1 MNIKDKIAKLTK
13 LTRQREDLCCIQSKA
28 VDKSYRLMFT
38 MDTNYGYVSHSFL
51 LPELEQKL
59 KETVRDFYEEEIKKI
74 TEEIQKLC
82 QEQ

>member
-1 MNIKDKIAKLTK
+1 MDIKQKIEKLTK
-13 LTRQREDLCCIQSKA
+13 LTRQREDLCYVQSKA
-28 VDKSYRLMFT
+28 LDETYRLMFT
-38 MDTNYGYVSHSFL
+38 VDTDYGYVNHSFI

>member
-13 LTRQREDLCCIQSKA
+13 LISQREDLCYIQSKA
-28 VDKSYRLMFT
+28 VDKNYRLMFT
-38 MDTNYGYVSHSFL
+38 VDADYGYVSHSFL

-59 KETVRDFYEEEIKKI
+59 KETVRDFYEEEIEKI
-74 TEEIQKLC
+74 TEEIQQLC

>member
-1 MNIKDKIAKLTK
+1 MNIKEKMEKLTK
-13 LTRQREDLCCIQSKA
+13 LTRQREDLCYVQSKA
-28 VDKSYRLMFT
+28 VDKAYRLMFT
-38 MDTNYGYVSHSFL
+38 IDTNYGYVSHSFI

-59 KETVRDFYEEEIKKI
+59 KETVRDFYEEEINKI

>member
-1 MNIKDKIAKLTK
+1 MDIKQKMEK
-13 LTRQREDLCCIQSKA
+13 LTRLTQVRKELCTIQSKA
-28 VDKSYRLMFT
+28 LDKAYRLMFT

-51 LPELEQKL
+51 LPELEKKL

-74 TEEIQKLC
+74 TEEIQQLC